1 MLLFL
6 SLLLLSL
13 ALDLNCLELSSKA
26 KHRVAFILSGS
37 PSHGAL
43 VGHGG
48 GGGGGE
54 GGDESNRIINPEKH
68 VGSQ

>member
-6 SLLLLSL
+6 SLLLSV

-37 PSHGAL
+37 PSHRPRWG
-43 VGHGG
+43 V
-48 GGGGGE
+48 GE
-54 GGDESNRIINPEKH
+54 GLGEAIIKGIITREILF
-68 VGSQ
+68 VST